1 MQELIKNIAVL
12 LNNNI
17 AAPSVLINEE
27 GEILNAN
34 GPFEEAFGINTG
46 EVFEIINKP
55 NTEELKKYFKEVCAG
70 KKPYSTR
77 VEAGGNGEI
86 LLFQLKIAPLQIDN
100 NNFLILTFYPATVS
114 ASSNEVSFNYLS
126 EEIEEILED
135 SQILEIIK
143 KIKSNYPFTLIEKK
157 IIQNEIDKLN
167 EFFWIKNISG
177 QLALV
182 NKNFAG
188 FLGGKVSQIENQ
200 NEKDLLPKYL
210 FKIIENT
217 NAYIKDTG
225 NSVVIEGVGR
235 YLSPKGNV
243 NIKIVQFPIT
253 DIDNVVTAIVGFT
266 LTEGKPLKA
275 EPVEKNFEP
284 SGEEEKIPGN
294 KTESLEMLELI
305 LDKFPL
311 PIFIYDIENLK
322 FLEVNPAALEL
333 YGFTKEEFLNMDLT
347 DLYATEDI
355 QSLIDSGGSTG
366 NKFVGPWRHKRK
378 DGSSV
383 YVEIGKINVEYEER
397 KAHLSVIKDVSEKF
411 ELEKKIQLYKSLF
424 DNSSDAFAITDR
436 HGFIKFINDSFTK
449 NFGYSKSEIEQNPF
463 VSLVAD
469 EDRRKIN
476 KEIFQSGAKSVR
488 TLEIKFKEN
497 SGNIVPVKIT
507 AAPIIGFNNEIERY
521 SLIVVPKFS
530 NQESKDYISELRG
543 KGIDA
548 NFLSN
553 LFHELLTPL
562 NVIIGFVQE
571 LAESI
576 KNPNEEQREAIQII
590 KENQKVL
597 MQTMDTAVEYSH
609 LEQDIVELKP
619 TEIAFVDLLEQ
630 LEEYLKKTLEA
641 YQIKLNYGKISSALK
656 FTSDRQKFLT
666 FIAQTFQFAAIMTK
680 EENLYISANYYGD
693 DQFYVGIKDS
703 KSKISHELVNH
714 LRSVFLDDE
723 NLIRQ
728 NFGLSRFT
736 VRLAKK
742 LLDILGAQFK
752 AIPSESS
759 PQEFALVFPLKLKEA
774 KKKSEEKAKPEEKVD
789 RVINT
794 FEQAEEKLETP
805 ASLKRKELDLTQ
817 LSCLYLEDQIDSQ
830 ILFKVQMKELRS
842 IEFATS
848 LEKALPLLK
857 SKHFDFILMDINLQ
871 GEYNGLDALKIIRE
885 LPGYK
890 LIPIIAVTAY
900 VVPGAAEKFIQAGFD
915 EFINKPLLREKI
927 IDALKKVFT

>member
-1 MQELIKNIAVL
+1 MQEIIKNIAAL

-17 AAPSVLINEE
+17 VAPSVLINED
-27 GEILNAN
+27 GVILNSN
-34 GPFEEAFGINTG
+34 NMFREEYGGDFSEI
-46 EVFEIINKP
+46 FEII
-55 NTEELKKYFKEVCAG
+55 TEPEKQDLKADFQEVCAIQ
-70 KKPYSTR
+70 KPYSIGVR
-77 VEAGGNGEI
+77 ISKGSGEI
-86 LLFQLKIAPLQIDN
+86 SVQAKISPLRIDN
-100 NNFLILTFYPATVS
+100 NKFLIITFYPVQTS
-114 ASSNEVSFNYLS
+114 GSTGEVSFNYIS
-126 EEIEEILED
+126 EEIEEALKD
-135 SQILEIIK
+135 SPVSEIIK
-143 KIKSNYPFTLIEKK
+143 KIKSNFPFTLIEKK
-157 IIQNEIDKLN
+157 IIQNEIDKIN

-177 QLALV
+177 KFVLV
-182 NKNFAG
+182 NKSFAK
-188 FLGGKVSQIENQ
+188 FLGGKVSQVENQ
-200 NEKDLLPKYL
+200 PEEELLPKYL

-217 NAYIKDTG
+217 NTYIKDTG
-225 NSVVIEGVGR
+225 NSVIIDGVGQ
-235 YLSPKGNV
+235 YLAPNSQVNV
-243 NIKIVQFPIT
+243 KIVQFPIT

-266 LTEGKPLKA
+266 LSEGN
-275 EPVEKNFEP
+275 PVELSP
-284 SGEEEKIPGN
+284 EEKNTESEISEKRQSTKN
-294 KTESLEMLELI
+294 KTESYDMLELI

-333 YGFTKEEFLNMDLT
+333 YGFSKEEFLNMDLT
-347 DLYATEDI
+347 DLYAPEDI
-355 QSLIDSGGSTG
+355 QSLIDSKGNSG
-366 NKFVGPWRHKRK
+366 NKFVGPWRQKKK

-383 YVEIGKINVEYEER
+383 YVEIGKINVEYEGR
-397 KAHLSVIKDVSEKF
+397 KAHLSVIKDVTEKF

-424 DNSSDAFAITDR
+424 NNSSDSLVITDR

-449 NFGYSKSEIEQNPF
+449 YFGYSKSELEQNPF
-463 VSLVAD
+463 VSLAAD
-469 EDRRKIN
+469 EFRRKLN
-476 KEIFQSGAKSVR
+476 KEIFQSNNKNLR
-488 TLEIKFKEN
+488 TLEIKLKES
-497 SGNIVPVKIT
+497 SGNITPVKIT
-507 AAPIIGFNNEIERY
+507 AVPIIGFNEEIERY
-521 SLIVVPKFS
+521 SLIIFPKYKS
-530 NQESKDYISELRG
+530 KESRDYISELKG

-571 LAESI
+571 LADSI
-576 KNPNEEQREAIQII
+576 ERPSEDQREAIQII

-597 MQTMDTAVEYSH
+597 MQTMDTAIEYSH
-609 LEQDIVELKP
+609 LEQNIIELKP
-619 TEIAFVDLLEQ
+619 VEIAFVDLLEQ
-630 LEEYLKKTLEA
+630 LEEYLKKSMQS
-641 YQIKLNYGKISSALK
+641 YDVKLNYGKISSSLK

-666 FIAQTFQFAAIMTK
+666 FLVQVFQFAVMMTN
-680 EENLYISANYYGD
+680 EQSIYISANYYGD
-693 DQFYVGIKDS
+693 DSFYVGIKDS

-714 LRSVFLDDE
+714 LRSVFIDDE

-742 LLDILGAQFK
+742 LLDILGAEFK

-759 PQEFALVFPLKLKEA
+759 PQEFALIFPLKLK
-774 KKKSEEKAKPEEKVD
+774 
-789 RVINT
+789 
-794 FEQAEEKLETP
+794 AEEKLAAETTEIKEERKP
-805 ASLKRKELDLTQ
+805 DVAEKIREVYVPPFKQKELDLSS

-830 ILFKVQMKELRS
+830 ILFKVQMKELRT
-842 IEFATS
+842 IEFASS

-890 LIPIIAVTAY
+890 RIPIIAVTAY

-927 IDALKKVFT
+927 IDALKKVFA